1 MRPAPRYAAA
11 ILAMLAAAAPAPQAH
26 AQGPGQGRPD
36 PIAAIRADRW
46 SDAEAAAASFAD
58 PVARKLVLYYRL
70 LAPNGAGAAE
80 IAAFM
85 AQNPDWPNQALL
97 EKRRQEAL
105 AVEADGA
112 VLATECARAPLT
124 VVAALLRCA
133 EALPDQ
139 ADADARRAWVLGIA
153 DPAAERAFLAR
164 WAGAIR
170 PQDQRER
177 FDALAWGGEAA
188 AAQRQVARLDPAD
201 RPPAEA
207 RLAFRRDDPA
217 APALFAALTAS
228 QRAAPWNAAGLF
240 LEQARYLR
248 RAGQNAAALAFWT
261 AGGAAAEAAVPPQ
274 HAGALWSE
282 RMILARRLVKD
293 GDAAGA
299 ANLAAAHGPGSPEQV
314 ADAEFFAGFLKLR
327 RLNDPAGAA
336 RHFQALAD
344 MSGAALTQSRA
355 HYWLGRAA
363 AARNAD
369 PAPEY
374 AKAAAWPTTF
384 YGQLGILALAQ
395 DPVAKLRA
403 VRDPAA
409 TRAQVLDFTGRE
421 VVRAAVMLVAWG
433 DPRRAHAF
441 ILRMDEL
448 APDVADRALNARF
461 ALALGMPDMAVFIA
475 RRMGRDGVMLPEAG
489 WPIPVE
495 PPSEPGVDAALALGV
510 MRQESSFDVAA
521 VSPSG
526 ARGLMQLM
534 PPTALEVG
542 RTLSTPINVAALT
555 VDAALNMRLG
565 TTYLAG
571 LIAQFAGSVPLAV
584 VGYNAGPHRVTQWLA
599 DYGDPRSPV
608 SGGPDIIDWI
618 ELIPLGEPRNYV
630 QRVLENTFVYSVKL
644 RDAAPVH
651 LAQWTP

>member
-1 MRPAPRYAAA
+1 
-11 ILAMLAAAAPAPQAH
+11 MLAAAASMPAAQA
-26 AQGPGQGRPD
+26 QNRPD
-36 PIAAIRADRW
+36 PMAAIRADRW
-46 SDAEAAAASFAD
+46 ADAEAAAATFAD

-70 LAPNGAGAAE
+70 LAPSGGGAAE

-85 AQNPDWPNQALL
+85 TQNPDWPNQALL
-97 EKRRQEAL
+97 EKRRQEAV
-105 AVEADGA
+105 AVEADPG
-112 VLATECARAPLT
+112 VLAAECARAPLT

-133 EALPDQ
+133 EALPAE
-139 ADADARRAWVLGIA
+139 ADADVRRAWVLGIA

-164 WAGAIR
+164 WGSAIR
-170 PQDQRER
+170 PLDQRER
-177 FDALAWGGEAA
+177 FDALAWGSDVAA
-188 AAQRQVARLDPAD
+188 AHRQVGRLDPAD
-201 RPPAEA
+201 RPPAEV

-217 APALFAALTAS
+217 APALFAALTPA

-248 RAGQNAAALAFWT
+248 RADQDAAALAIWT
-261 AGGAAAEAAVPPQ
+261 AGAAAAEAAVAPE

-282 RMILARRLVKD
+282 RMILARKLVKD

-299 ANLAAAHGPGSPEQV
+299 ARLAAGHGPGAPEQV

-327 RLNDPAGAA
+327 RLNDATGAA

-344 MSGAALTQSRA
+344 MSQAALTQSRA
-355 HYWLGRAA
+355 HYWLARAA
-363 AARNAD
+363 AAQGGDA
-369 PAPEY
+369 AAEY
-374 AKAAAWPTTF
+374 ARAAAWPTTF
-384 YGQLGILALAQ
+384 YGQLGILALNQ
-395 DPVAKLRA
+395 DPVARIRA
-403 VRDPAA
+403 LRDPAA

-475 RRMGRDGVMLPEAG
+475 RRMGRDGVMLADAG
-489 WPIPVE
+489 WPVPFE
-495 PPSEPGVDAALALGV
+495 PPAEAGVDTALALGV
-510 MRQESSFDVAA
+510 MRQESSFDIAA

-542 RTLSTPINVAALT
+542 RELNAPVNVAALT
-555 VDAALNMRLG
+555 VDAALNMRVG

-571 LIAQFAGSVPLAV
+571 LIGQFGGSVPLAV

-608 SGGPDIIDWI
+608 SGGPDMIDWI

-630 QRVLENTFVYSVKL
+630 QRVLENTVVYSVRL
-644 RDAAPVH
+644 HEAAPVQ
-651 LAQWTP
+651 LAQWTR